1 MLRRLRTQ
9 LPRLSGQRSLLAS
22 GQICDI
28 QNRSSSSFSGIGDTD
43 ANTDERPVSSIT
55 PWVRSVISG
64 ADLCRNPKYNKG
76 LAFTET
82 ERDRLYLRGLLPPAI
97 LSQDVQADRA
107 LINIR
112 SMANDLDRH
121 SYLTALQERNE
132 SLFYKLLVDNIKEL
146 LPIVHMPT
154 VSEYCA
160 KYALMFRSL
169 PRALFISL
177 KDKGEAQLHT

>member
-22 GQICDI
+22 GHICDTHT
-28 QNRSSSSFSGIGDTD
+28 RSSTSFSGIGDTD

-55 PWVRSVISG
+55 PWVRRYARGSKVHAYPLMLRQFWSMVGHGADLKNLILCSVISG

-97 LSQDVQADRA
+97 LSQDVQVNAA
-107 LINIR
+107 I
-112 SMANDLDRH
+112 
-121 SYLTALQERNE
+121 TT
-132 SLFYKLLVDNIKEL
+132 SLLAACTGLAGHVFCQK
-146 LPIVHMPT
+146 
-154 VSEYCA
+154 
-160 KYALMFRSL
+160 
-169 PRALFISL
+169 
-177 KDKGEAQLHT
+177 Q